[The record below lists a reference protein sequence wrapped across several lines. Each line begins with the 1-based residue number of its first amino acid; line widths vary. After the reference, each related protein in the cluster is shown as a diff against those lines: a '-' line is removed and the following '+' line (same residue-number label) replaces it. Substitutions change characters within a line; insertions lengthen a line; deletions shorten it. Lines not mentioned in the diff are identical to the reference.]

1 MRLTIGKKLNLLIV
15 GVQIITAVSVIGIA
29 SHLFT
34 NDLPG
39 ILRKTNLDVASLLA
53 SRVRTELNIVTDR
66 MRIIGGGSLE
76 DFRAEEDKLRFL
88 EQVIN
93 LDSQIFAIS
102 LYDISRLP
110 LGGALKETPRWRVV
124 NKENVAKFIPSTST
138 FDKLDADARMN
149 VDSLYKGKEDVAFVD
164 KIDGHTVIR
173 LAIPFFEE
181 TRGIFTQFL
190 VAELNA
196 DRFAGLF
203 YEASEF
209 SISMLDSHRRVLS
222 TNDPALKIGA
232 SVEPELEKSL
242 SGRPDSQAIQFEFL
256 DQKSELQVASVHPV
270 GVAGLSIVTQAPFS
284 RITAAKN
291 RMFYRTGL
299 LCVAIVCMSVWLAI
313 LLSRGPLGSVAR
325 LARAAQMVIANNLT
339 VRLPASSGSK
349 YFGKDELEEFSDT
362 FNVMVAGLDE
372 RNRVLSAMD
381 KLHGKEMAGRLS
393 QGQLKLGGVQK
404 NCIVFFSDIRN
415 FTPMSEK
422 LAPEHLIL
430 ILNRYLTA
438 MVKVIERNKG
448 TVTSFIGDGIMA
460 AWGVDTLKAEDS
472 DNAVKA
478 CLEMRTALFD
488 LNKELIRE
496 GRSPLFI
503 GMGLHF
509 GPVIVGTV
517 GSESRMEFTMI
528 GDTANTA
535 ARIESTTK
543 EFGSDLLV
551 SEAVLEKVRTKY
563 VLELVESQ
571 LKGKANPITLFK
583 VHGYVDANKKDN
595 LIVTPF
601 SHYQREKMNAAAF
614 QETFLEQPAVLNE
627 ETRVTT
633 SHRFISLDD
642 LQDKDSLT
650 SIGTTVFDIGAA
662 SRKLTG

>member
-15 GVQIITAVSVIGIA
+15 VVQLISAVSVIGIA

-34 NDLPG
+34 SDLPG

-53 SRVRTELNIVTDR
+53 SRVRTELSFVTDR

-93 LDSQIFAIS
+93 LDNQIFAIS
-102 LYDISRLP
+102 LYDLVRPP
-110 LGGALKETPRWRVV
+110 LGGDLKATPRWRVV
-124 NKENVAKFIPSTST
+124 NKENIAKFLPSALV
-138 FDKLDADARMN
+138 FDKLDRSTRLNADG
-149 VDSLYKGKEDVAFVD
+149 LYHGKEDVAFVD
-164 KIDGHTVIR
+164 KIDGHSVIR

-181 TRGIFTQFL
+181 SKGIFPQFL

-209 SISMLDSHRRVLS
+209 SISMLDSQRRILS
-222 TNDPALKIGA
+222 TNDPGVVVG
-232 SVEPELEKSL
+232 SNVSPELEKAL
-242 SGRPDSQAIQFEFL
+242 AARSGSQAVQFEFV
-256 DQKSELQVASVHPV
+256 DQKSELQVASIHPV
-270 GVAGLSIVTQAPFS
+270 GVAGLSVVTQAPLS
-284 RITAAKN
+284 RISAAKN
-291 RMFYRTGL
+291 QMFFRTGL
-299 LCVAIVCMSVWLAI
+299 LCVVIVCMSVWLAV
-313 LLSRGPLGSVAR
+313 LLSQGLLSSVAR
-325 LARAAQMVIANNLT
+325 LASAARKVIENDLT
-339 VRLPASSGSK
+339 VRLPTSQRSRF
-349 YFGKDELEEFSDT
+349 FGKDELEEFSDT

-372 RNRVLSAMD
+372 RNRVLSTMD
-381 KLHGKEMAGRLS
+381 KLHGKEMAGRLAH
-393 QGQLKLGGVQK
+393 GNLKLGGIQK

-415 FTPMSEK
+415 FTPLSE
-422 LAPEHLIL
+422 LLPPQQLIS

-460 AWGVDTLKAEDS
+460 AWGVENFKDS
-472 DNAVKA
+472 DPDNAVKA
-478 CLEMRTALFD
+478 CLEMRIALLE
-488 LNKELIRE
+488 LNKELVKE
-496 GRSPLFI
+496 NRSPLFI

-551 SEAVLEKVRTKY
+551 SESVLERVKTKY
-563 VLELVESQ
+563 VLELVESK
-571 LKGKANPITLFK
+571 LKGKLKPITLFK
-583 VHGYVDANKKDN
+583 VHGYVDANNRDH
-595 LIVTPF
+595 LIITPF
-601 SHYQREKMNAAAF
+601 SHYQREKMNAAVFQATF
-614 QETFLEQPAVLNE
+614 QEQTDLNE
-627 ETRVTT
+627 ETRVTS
-633 SHRFISLDD
+633 SHRFLSADD
-642 LQDKDSLT
+642 LHDNDSLT
-650 SIGTTVFDIGAA
+650 TIGTTVFDIGAA